1 MSDGLGERMAA
12 VEADVAALKADSRA
26 LQATLHDL
34 IRSALADHS
43 ATITRLAA
51 AHDQRLG
58 AWWTIIWI
66 AGGLVLAVGAF
77 AWLLEHNIK
86 IVVQP

>member
-1 MSDGLGERMAA
+1 MSDLGERMAA
-12 VEADVAALKADSRA
+12 VEADVAMLKAQSHA
-26 LQATLHDL
+26 IQSTLHDL

-43 ATITRLAA
+43 ATIARLAA
-51 AHDQRLG
+51 AHDQRAG
-58 AWWTIIWI
+58 AWATIIWV